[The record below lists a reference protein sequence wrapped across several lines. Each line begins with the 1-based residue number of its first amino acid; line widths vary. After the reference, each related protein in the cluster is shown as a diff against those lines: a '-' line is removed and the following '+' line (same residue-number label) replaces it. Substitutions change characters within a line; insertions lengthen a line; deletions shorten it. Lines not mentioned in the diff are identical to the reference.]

1 MKSLI
6 NIALRYLSVTRC
18 FFYGFFTGQALA
30 FYILNNMF
38 LDGKITPPIICLH
51 WFAATFH
58 NETKLTLKLVLQ
70 NPSLQLF
77 NRSANILFKPLCQFS
92 SNACFAI
99 AYVGFHR
106 RYRRLYSV

>member
-6 NIALRYLSVTRC
+6 NMALRYLSVTRC
-18 FFYGFFTGQALA
+18 FFYGLFTGHVIV

-38 LDGKITPPIICLH
+38 LDGKISQLIICLQ

-58 NETKLTLKLVLQ
+58 NETKLSLKHVLQ

-77 NRSANILFKPLCQFS
+77 NRSANILSKPLCQFS
-92 SNACFAI
+92 SNACLAI
-99 AYVGFHR
+99 A
-106 RYRRLYSV
+106 